1 MLSDVKRAYFHA
13 PAERELYVELPPED
27 KEYGTGKVGRLNL
40 SLYGTRDAAANW
52 QRCVADHLRS
62 IGFTQGKSNP
72 CVFYH
77 EKKNLRTLVHG
88 DDYASVGSLEHLAW
102 LKKHLE
108 DRFEMKT
115 VLVGHSSEPGVVREA
130 KILNRVVR
138 ANDAGWE
145 YECDQRH
152 VEIILEHLKLTEAKL
167 LSTPGVEET
176 TVKSS
181 EDDAEI
187 PLSAP
192 EVSLYRAVV
201 ARANYI

>member
-1 MLSDVKRAYFHA
+1 M
-13 PAERELYVELPPED
+13 
-27 KEYGTGKVGRLNL
+27 GRLNL
-40 SLYGTRDAAANW
+40 FLYGTRDAAANW

-130 KILNRVVR
+130 KRLNRVVR

-152 VEIILEHLKLTEAKL
+152 VEIILEHLKLTEAKP

-176 TVKSS
+176 TVKNS

-192 EVSLYRAVV
+192 EASLYRAVV
-201 ARANYI
+201 ARANDVSQDRPDLHYSLEEFCRR